1 MNRRRNPA
9 RAVRGVG
16 LIAGIVLLG
25 VAAPAAAHDALSDS
39 IPTADQVVDQALTSV
54 TLTFNDVPLEGFDEG
69 TIISVL
75 DPNGTEVSE
84 GAVSIEGT
92 ALTKAVD
99 LPTAGAYKVVWRT
112 VSGDGHPIAGEYSF
126 QYTVSPTPTPS
137 PVPSI
142 ASPTSPAPSA
152 SPSETASAAPANES
166 ATFPTTAIAIG
177 TLVVFLVL
185 AVIVVAFAS
194 VARARKRKQ
203 E

>member
-9 RAVRGVG
+9 RAVLGVG

-75 DPNGTEVSE
+75 DPSGTEVSE
-84 GAVSIEGT
+84 GAVGIEGT

-126 QYTVSPTPTPS
+126 QYTVSPTPDP
-137 PVPSI
+137 
-142 ASPTSPAPSA
+142 SPAPSTASPASPAA
-152 SPSETASAAPANES
+152 SPSETASAAPASES
-166 ATFPTTAIAIG
+166 ATFPTTAIVTG

-194 VARARKRKQ
+194 VARARRRKQ